1 MFDNVILAKK
11 IKSFR
16 LAKGLT
22 QKELAAK
29 LYLRAQSVS
38 KWERALAVPDVEKIY
53 EMSRIFEVS
62 ISDILGEIDDD
73 KIWMIGVDGGA
84 TKTEIVLF
92 ETRHNVHVGFF
103 NNGIK
108 LIF

>member
-38 KWERALAVPDVEKIY
+38 KWERALAVPDVEKY
-53 EMSRIFEVS
+53 LRDVAHF
-62 ISDILGEIDDD
+62 
-73 KIWMIGVDGGA
+73 
-84 TKTEIVLF
+84 
-92 ETRHNVHVGFF
+92 
-103 NNGIK
+103 
-108 LIF
+108 